1 MDNRVKHLELIQG
14 VINRMAQSSFLLKG
28 WSVVLVAALFALA
41 AGDSRIE
48 FIYLAYFPAAMFW
61 FLDGY
66 FLWQERLYRKLYD
79 KVRVLEDSAVDFSM
93 DTSSLTAEVDT
104 WSRVIFSK
112 TLLLYHAT
120 IVGTIVVVVLLVLFI

>member
-112 TLLLYHAT
+112 TLLIYHAT
-120 IVGTIVVVVLLVLFI
+120 IVGTIVVVMLLVLFI